1 MNVLVTGGTGFIGMH
16 LIARLND
23 CGHVVSALVRSRS
36 KAERLANFDIRM
48 IDGDLQN
55 DTALGVA
62 TQDQDLVVHAAG
74 LVKARSEAEFLRV
87 NRDGTERL
95 LRAVAAA
102 GKPRFVLVSSLAAR
116 GPSAPGSRCPAEEH
130 AAPVTAYGRSK
141 LAAEQVVRRGE
152 LPWTIL
158 RPPMVYGP
166 WDTELLKAFKLAR
179 WGWMPVF
186 GRGTQE
192 LSAIYAPDLADAIV
206 AAAESDTTIGRTYSA
221 CHPEVFTSRTLAR
234 AVADTTGRSVRIVGL
249 SERLARVL
257 LAITGTSARLVG
269 RATILD
275 PDKFHE
281 FFAPA
286 WTGDSTPLTRD
297 TGWRAGRGLADG
309 LCATAAWYR
318 KQRWI

>member
-1 MNVLVTGGTGFIGMH
+1 MNVLVTGGTGFVGMH
-16 LIARLND
+16 LIARLHG
-23 CGHVVSALVRSRS
+23 CGHEVSALVRSRS
-36 KAERLANFDIRM
+36 KAERLANYGIRM
-48 IDGDLQN
+48 IDGDLEN
-55 DTALGVA
+55 DAALGVA
-62 TQDQDLVVHAAG
+62 TQGQDLVVHVAG

-95 LRAVAAA
+95 LRATAAA
-102 GKPRFVLVSSLAAR
+102 GRPRFVFVSSLAAR
-116 GPSAPGSRCPAEEH
+116 GPSAAGSRSPAEEL

-166 WDTELLKAFKLAR
+166 WDTELLKVFKLAR

-192 LSAIYAPDLADAIV
+192 LSAVYAPDLADAIV
-206 AAAESDTTIGRTYSA
+206 AAAECDTTIGRTYPA
-221 CHPEVFTSRTLAR
+221 CHPEVFTSRTLALS
-234 AVADTTGRSVRIVGL
+234 VADTIGRSARIVGL
-249 SERLARVL
+249 SERLARAL
-257 LAITGTSARLVG
+257 LTITGTSARLVG
-269 RATILD
+269 RATILN
-275 PDKFHE
+275 PDKLHE

-297 TGWRAGRGLADG
+297 TGWRAGHGLAEG
-309 LCATAAWYR
+309 LRATAAWYR
-318 KQRWI
+318 EQRWI